1 MAQEKSA
8 GAIIFRKENDDIKF
22 LLLHY
27 KLTTDYW
34 DFPRGNIEKGETE
47 QITAAREIEE
57 ETGITQVSF
66 IPGFTEKAQ
75 WFYRRKGEIIHKQVT
90 IFLAETTQEQIALSK
105 EHIGYAWLS
114 YPKAIKKLSFKNAK
128 EILEKAKGIITH

>member
-1 MAQEKSA
+1 MVQEKSA
-8 GAIIFRKENDDIKF
+8 GAIIFRRESKDIKF

-34 DFPRGNIEKGETE
+34 DFPRGNIEKNETE

-57 ETGITQVSF
+57 ETGITQLHF
-66 IPGFTEKAQ
+66 IPNFIEKAQ
-75 WFYRRKGEIIHKQVT
+75 WFYRKAGEIIHKEVT
-90 IFLAETTQEQIALSK
+90 IFLAETTQEHITLSK

-114 YPKAIKKLSFKNAK
+114 YPNAMKKLSFKNAK
-128 EILEKAKGIITH
+128 EILEKAKEIIG

>member
-8 GAIIFRKENDDIKF
+8 GAIIFRREKDDIKF

-34 DFPRGNIEKGETE
+34 DFPRGNIEKDETE

-57 ETGITQVSF
+57 ETGITNITF
-66 IPGFTEKAQ
+66 IHDFMEKAQ
-75 WFYRRKGEIIHKQVT
+75 WFYRRNGEITHKEVT
-90 IFLAETTQEQIALSK
+90 IFLAETSQEQITLSK

-114 YPKAIKKLSFKNAK
+114 YPNAMKKLSFKNAK
-128 EILEKAKGIITH
+128 EILEKAQTILR